1 MRYGVAS
8 FYESGME
15 GVFGNSIDF
24 LLDKINIVQ

>member
-24 LLDKINIVQ
+24 FA